1 MLTHLKRTITTG
13 ALVATLAAG
22 TFTGVAQAETTTNT
36 PGTAAESGYTYLAG
50 QHKYKFKYIKQDQ
63 GQRWQWVDCGPTS
76 VLMALLDNGGQI
88 PRSYNERNQAAAITE
103 LRSEAPSG
111 GAEGTNNLYTAD
123 VVKILENRGVS
134 GTAMARDNAV
144 NAIAELKQGKKAIVL
159 TQTGILREG
168 KTDPGYGHFVYVS
181 GYNPR
186 TGTFTVNDPLN
197 KRGRSF
203 EASEAEMHT
212 MITSPAKGNNQW
224 VYVI

>member
-1 MLTHLKRTITTG
+1 MPKPPR
-13 ALVATLAAG
+13 AVDDAPAAS
-22 TFTGVAQAETTTNT
+22 VYQA
-36 PGTAAESGYTYLAG
+36 G
-50 QHKYKFKYIKQDQ
+50 KYKFKYIKQDQ
-63 GQRWQWVDCGPTS
+63 GQKWQWVDCGPTS
-76 VLMALLDNGGQI
+76 VLMALLDNGGEI

-111 GAEGTNNLYTAD
+111 GAEGTNNLYTID
-123 VVKILENRGVS
+123 VMKILENRGVQ
-134 GTAMARDNAV
+134 GTEMTRDNAV
-144 NAIAELKQGKKAIVL
+144 NAIEELKQGKKAIVL

-197 KRGRSF
+197 KQGRSF
-203 EASEAEMHT
+203 EATEAEMRT
-212 MITSPAKGNNQW
+212 MITSPAKGNNEW